1 MSFCPSVSIAHII
14 YSLVREALR
23 VHILV
28 FVAAIG
34 CDVDM
39 DTYGDP
45 HLVAVLIKLF
55 FRELPEPLMTF
66 DLYQPILQ
74 ISSK

>member
-1 MSFCPSVSIAHII
+1 MTSTV
-14 YSLVREALR
+14 LE
-23 VHILV
+23 
-28 FVAAIG
+28 FVVAIHVG
-34 CDVDM
+34 YDVDM

-45 HLVAVLIKLF
+45 HLAAVLIKLF